1 MASPSD
7 AADPGHASDPFR
19 VPDTFARGGGPVAGN
34 PFLSD
39 DPLHR
44 VWAERTRK
52 AEETVSRLTAD
63 WLSTNEP
70 YTAARAATLIVA
82 KFDAWAERA
91 VSIVWCDRALQHCD
105 EWLVAEAN
113 AWIEGVTRTYAETA
127 PPFSVKTLLMDLRR
141 RLGAQVYVW
150 KAAARRVCADYQV
163 AMPNPSAEPPGSS
176 EHVLGANPYR
186 EDDPNYQEWTTTN
199 QMLANGLARIHAAF
213 FAVLPRHRDA
223 ATIGDWLAIW
233 TVTYFDA
240 IAKVHVLAVV
250 QDEEAGA
257 DAFAAALEA
266 CRVQALGVLNQRLAG
281 LARQMEGLMNAFP
294 GAKACNTECV
304 RFVED
309 VQRRVSPEVT
319 RRLVEHFAEWL
330 VQACAWD
337 RAEEPRAP
345 PDGPTVP
352 PSGEETGMGSTI
364 VPPIAPPA
372 ASPGESAATAPR
384 EAPDEGTSER
394 EPSTVAVQN
403 ALPRNWDAVEIRFVS
418 DFTFQAVVNG
428 TVRPPQNYAEVGLG
442 DGRHGRPKAAW
453 ETLRTLAESG
463 GVVASTRTAADWPRL
478 EKRIQELR
486 RVLQAV
492 FKVPDDPIPYRDGA
506 YRTRFTIRV
515 GRSYNR

>member
-44 VWAERTRK
+44 VWADRTRK
-52 AEETVSRLTAD
+52 AEETINRLTAE

-70 YTAARAATLIVA
+70 YTAARAATLIIA

-113 AWIEGVTRTYAETA
+113 AWIEGVTRTYAETT

-150 KAAARRVCADYQV
+150 KAAARRVCADYQA
-163 AMPNPSAEPPGSS
+163 AMSNPSAEPPGSS

-233 TVTYFDA
+233 TVTYFDGRPGRGGRSGCLRGGPRGVPCA
-240 IAKVHVLAVV
+240 GLGCAQPAARRVGPSDGRVDERVPGCEGV
-250 QDEEAGA
+250 QHRVCALGRGRAASGVAGSDTAPGGALRRVAGA
-257 DAFAAALEA
+257 GVRLGSCGGAA
-266 CRVQALGVLNQRLAG
+266 GTAG
-281 LARQMEGLMNAFP
+281 RP
-294 GAKACNTECV
+294 
-304 RFVED
+304 
-309 VQRRVSPEVT
+309 
-319 RRLVEHFAEWL
+319 H
-330 VQACAWD
+330 
-337 RAEEPRAP
+337 
-345 PDGPTVP
+345 
-352 PSGEETGMGSTI
+352 GSTI
-364 VPPIAPPA
+364 RRGHGDGIDHR
-372 ASPGESAATAPR
+372 TADR
-384 EAPDEGTSER
+384 TAGRFSDGIGG
-394 EPSTVAVQN
+394 TVA
-403 ALPRNWDAVEIRFVS
+403 A
-418 DFTFQAVVNG
+418 
-428 TVRPPQNYAEVGLG
+428 
-442 DGRHGRPKAAW
+442 
-453 ETLRTLAESG
+453 
-463 GVVASTRTAADWPRL
+463 
-478 EKRIQELR
+478 
-486 RVLQAV
+486 
-492 FKVPDDPIPYRDGA
+492 
-506 YRTRFTIRV
+506 
-515 GRSYNR
+515 

>member
-7 AADPGHASDPFR
+7 PADAGHASQPFR
-19 VPDTFARGGGPVAGN
+19 VPDSAGRGGGPVAGN
-34 PFLSD
+34 PFPSD

-52 AEETVSRLTAD
+52 AEETINRLTAD

-70 YTAARAATLIVA
+70 YTAASAATLIVA

-91 VSIVWCDRALQHCD
+91 VSVVWCDRALQHCD
-105 EWLVAEAN
+105 QWLVAEAN
-113 AWIEGVTRTYAETA
+113 AWIDAVARSCAEAT
-127 PPFSVKTLLMDLRR
+127 PPFSVNTLLMELRR

-150 KAAARRVCADYQV
+150 KAAARRVCADYQ
-163 AMPNPSAEPPGSS
+163 ATMSNPSAEPPGSS
-176 EHVLGANPYR
+176 ESVLGANPYR
-186 EDDPNYQEWTTTN
+186 EGDPNHQGWTTTN
-199 QMLANGLARIHAAF
+199 QMLADSLARIHAAF
-213 FAVLPRHRDA
+213 FADLPRHRDA
-223 ATIGDWLAIW
+223 ATIVDWLASW
-233 TVTYFDA
+233 TVSYFDA
-240 IAKVHVLAVV
+240 IAKVHVMAVV
-250 QDEEAGA
+250 RDEEAGA
-257 DAFAAALEA
+257 DGFAAALDA
-266 CRVQALGVLNQRLAG
+266 CCVQTRGVLNQRLLR

-294 GAKACNTECV
+294 GATECNTEFV

-309 VQRRVSPEVT
+309 VQSRASPEVT
-319 RRLVEHFAEWL
+319 RRLAERFAEWL

-337 RAEEPRAP
+337 RAEAP
-345 PDGPTVP
+345 CDGPTVHP
-352 PSGEETGMGSTI
+352 PGEDKGSVSNI

-372 ASPGESAATAPR
+372 ALQVESAAPLRR
-384 EAPDEGTSER
+384 EAPDEGTSVR
-394 EPSTVAVQN
+394 EPPASAVREDP
-403 ALPRNWDAVEIRFVS
+403 LPRSWDEVEICFVS

-428 TVRPPQNYAEVGLG
+428 TVRAPQNYAEVGLG

-453 ETLRTLAESG
+453 ETLRALAESG
-463 GVVASTRTAADWPRL
+463 GVVASTGTAADWPRL

-515 GRSYNR
+515 GSSYIR